1 MIPQIHKKVLGR
13 LFLGWLLLSAAIGA
27 VVLYLETEKIDEF
40 VLGLALR
47 ESGVFTSADFIR
59 IDRADR
65 LAQLQRKSEA
75 LIERH
80 FVVVEIYG
88 TDKRLILESIGAGKE
103 AVEARINAHAHGF
116 PLKDAMQYKKFLI
129 GGRLFLQVVA
139 PMKGEAG
146 EPLGYF
152 EGVYQVDDAT
162 LSNIV
167 RDLIRS
173 LVLVVVVVFVTTALL
188 YPIIIALNR
197 DLIRYARGLLRGNI
211 ELMEVLGSAVA
222 KRDSD
227 TNLHN
232 YRVTIYA
239 IRLAEELGLSSER
252 IRHLIAGAFLHDVGK
267 IGISDNILLK
277 PARLTSEEFTAMRAH
292 VPLGLDIVEKSDWLR
307 SAKDVIEFHHER
319 YDGGGYPRGLK
330 AREIPLNARV
340 FAIVDVFDALTSKR
354 PYKEPFSLDEA
365 MRVMRRENGSHFD
378 PDLLETFG
386 RIAPGLYEEIGHSD
400 EPAVYGVLQRLIGK
414 HFFQQKSAQ

>member
-1 MIPQIHKKVLGR
+1 MIQQIHKQVLGR

-27 VVLYLETEKIDEF
+27 VVLYLETEKIDTF
-40 VLGLALR
+40 VLDLALT
-47 ESGVFTSADFIR
+47 ESSVFSPADFVR
-59 IDRADR
+59 IDKDQFAR
-65 LAQLQRKSEA
+65 LKRKGKD
-75 LIERH
+75 LIRRH
-80 FVVVEIYG
+80 FVVVELYDAG
-88 TDKRLILESIGAGKE
+88 KKPILELVGPGKKAIE
-103 AVEARINAHAHGF
+103 AQINVRRHPFPLEDAVE
-116 PLKDAMQYKKFLI
+116 YKKHLI
-129 GGRLFLQVVA
+129 GGKLFLQVLV
-139 PMKGEAG
+139 PMKGETG
-146 EPLGYF
+146 EPVGYF
-152 EGVYQVDDAT
+152 EGVYQVDDTT
-162 LSNIV
+162 LGNII
-167 RDLIRS
+167 RGLIRS
-173 LVLVVVVVFVTTALL
+173 LLLVVVAVFVTTALL

-197 DLIRYARGLLRGNI
+197 DLIRYSRGLLRGNI

-222 KRDSD
+222 KRDGD

-277 PARLTSEEFTAMRAH
+277 PARLTSDEFAAMCAH

-307 SAKDVIEFHHER
+307 SAKDVIESHHER

-330 AREIPLNARV
+330 AREIPLNARI

-365 MRVMRRENGSHFD
+365 MRVLRREDGSHFD
-378 PDLLETFG
+378 PDLLATFG

-414 HFFQQKSAQ
+414 HFFQQKSG